1 MEEIKLKNNPLG
13 IKVYAIGKPEMT
25 ENEYSLLVSA
35 FADKMDEIFNTK
47 SGSEIPFEK
56 GLTCLYNKRTPQSHN
71 PNFLALEKE
80 AK

>member
-13 IKVYAIGKPEMT
+13 IKVYAEGKPEMT
-25 ENEYSLLVSA
+25 GNEYNLLVSA
-35 FADKMDEIFNTK
+35 FADKMDEIFNAK
-47 SGSEIPFEK
+47 SGSEIPAGK

-71 PNFLALEKE
+71 PNFLTFEKE

>member
-13 IKVYAIGKPEMT
+13 IKVYAEGKPEMT
-25 ENEYSLLVSA
+25 GNEYSLLVSA
-35 FADKMDEIFNTK
+35 FADKMDEIFNAK
-47 SGSEIPFEK
+47 SGSENPIEK
-56 GLTCLYNKRTPQSHN
+56 GLTCIYNKRTSQSHN